1 MSSEKDLLEPIKIHG
16 QGKCPKCNQANM
28 VLNVYG
34 ADHIFLDDYGLPVY
48 NQSLVK
54 EFLVC
59 PNCGFKGT
67 LDQDYIRLEDGS
79 YKWVTEAE
87 RIYEEDRMSKLE
99 KPTHLHAEGNPFVKE
114 EV

>member
-1 MSSEKDLLEPIKIHG
+1 MSSEKDLIQPIKFYN
-16 QGKCPKCNQANM
+16 QGTCPKCNQANM
-28 VLNVYG
+28 ILNIYG
-34 ADHIFLDDYGLPVY
+34 ADHIFLDDNGLPVY

-59 PNCGFKGT
+59 PNCGYKG
-67 LDQDYIRLEDGS
+67 LLGVDFIRLEDGS

-87 RIYEEDRMSKLE
+87 KAYIEDRKNNQ
-99 KPTHLHAEGNPFVKE
+99 KPITHLHADDNPFVTE